1 MKKKSII
8 IIGILI
14 LVCIISFVSYKL
26 VKKQNRKYE
35 ISEVKQYNY
44 FLLKQNNLYGIIDKE
59 GNTII
64 ETQYDEIAIPNP
76 EKAVFVC
83 YKDNN
88 IKVLNSDNTEI
99 LTE

>member
-44 FLLKQNNLYGIIDKE
+44 FLLKQNNLYGIIDKD

-64 ETQYDEIAIPNP
+64 EVQFLIQKRQFLYAI
-76 EKAVFVC
+76 K
-83 YKDNN
+83 
-88 IKVLNSDNTEI
+88 II
-99 LTE
+99 I

>member
-59 GNTII
+59 GNIVGEPLMGGI
-64 ETQYDEIAIPNP
+64 DDQANYDQLMEQIQ
-76 EKAVFVC
+76 AVI
-83 YKDNN
+83 NQ
-88 IKVLNSDNTEI
+88 
-99 LTE
+99 